1 MSESRYDVIVV
12 GARCAGS
19 PTAMLLASKGYRIL
33 VVDRAVFP
41 SDTLSTHLIHPP
53 GVAAL
58 RRWGLLDRLVAT
70 GCPPIHTYEF
80 DFGSLVLP
88 GAPGTEAEP
97 SAYAPRRTVLD
108 KLLVDAA
115 REAGAEVREG
125 FTVTE
130 LVLGDA
136 GDVVGVRG
144 REPGGPEVT
153 ERARVVL
160 GADGLHSLVAR
171 TVEAPLYHD
180 NPKLMVGY
188 YSYFSGLEMDGVFK
202 AHSRPYRSFGAW
214 PTHDGLTL
222 VGGCWPF
229 AEFNDIRQD
238 IEGNYYKNF
247 ALAPSWE
254 ERIRDARRE
263 DRIVGAALPNFF
275 RKPFGP
281 GWALVGDA
289 GYCKDFFTAQ
299 GISDAFLS
307 ADMCAGSL
315 DDALSGREPFETAMA
330 AYQAAR
336 DRHAQPV
343 YDFTLQVSTLEPLS
357 PEFGKVLE
365 GIDGNRHAMD
375 AFARV
380 NAGVTSMARFS
391 ADWGGTV

>member
-97 SAYAPRRTVLD
+97 FAYAPRRTVLD
-108 KLLVDAA
+108 ELLVDAA

-130 LVLGDA
+130 LVRGDA

-160 GADGLHSLVAR
+160 GADG
-171 TVEAPLYHD
+171 
-180 NPKLMVGY
+180 
-188 YSYFSGLEMDGVFK
+188 
-202 AHSRPYRSFGAW
+202 
-214 PTHDGLTL
+214 
-222 VGGCWPF
+222 
-229 AEFNDIRQD
+229 
-238 IEGNYYKNF
+238 
-247 ALAPSWE
+247 
-254 ERIRDARRE
+254 
-263 DRIVGAALPNFF
+263 
-275 RKPFGP
+275 
-281 GWALVGDA
+281 
-289 GYCKDFFTAQ
+289 
-299 GISDAFLS
+299 
-307 ADMCAGSL
+307 
-315 DDALSGREPFETAMA
+315 
-330 AYQAAR
+330 
-336 DRHAQPV
+336 
-343 YDFTLQVSTLEPLS
+343 
-357 PEFGKVLE
+357 
-365 GIDGNRHAMD
+365 
-375 AFARV
+375 
-380 NAGVTSMARFS
+380 
-391 ADWGGTV
+391 